1 MRAGPLTAPLP
12 YRRPGTGS
20 WPRRTRVPATC
31 PRWSS
36 RPIRAYTQM
45 EQATPIGRPV
55 PMMPVTR
62 RATPSDRTMRR
73 PPPGLT
79 CNSLGVTVGRDF
91 DRGNGGASAVVSSRG
106 WEVILGSERVSRRF
120 PSGFSVG
127 YEEDGSRSLWQE
139 YLVIFYC
146 CYDDGKEVWRWMV
159 LKGNFKQMAKLAR
172 TWDWRGSDVNLRV
185 KSSYH

>member
-91 DRGNGGASAVVSSRG
+91 NRGNGGASAVVSSRG

-139 YLVIFYC
+139 IFGNFLLLLWWRKGGLEVNGSERKFQA
-146 CYDDGKEVWRWMV
+146 DGKIGEDLG
-159 LKGNFKQMAKLAR
+159 LKRIRCQLTG
-172 TWDWRGSDVNLRV
+172 
-185 KSSYH
+185 